1 VTAVDRVT
9 VVLPCYNEE
18 ARLDANAIRD
28 FRGAEPGVDMLF
40 VDDGSTDGTAEV
52 LRRLKD
58 AIPVGLE
65 VLSLDRNRGKAEA
78 VRRGVLR
85 ALEGEPRFVGYWDSD
100 LSTPLR
106 DVADFARVL
115 ESRPDLD
122 MVFGSRVKLLGRRV
136 ERRTSR
142 HYVGRIFASVVSL
155 MLDLG
160 IYDTQCGAKLFR
172 VTPRL
177 KRLFEEPFQSTWT
190 FDVEILARLLA
201 LTREEGG
208 TPVDR
213 LIYEFPLMEWTDVPG
228 SKVDLGAYL
237 RSTAEV
243 FGIYR
248 RYLSRRA
255 RRRSAAAAGQR

>member
-1 VTAVDRVT
+1 
-9 VVLPCYNEE
+9 
-18 ARLDANAIRD
+18 
-28 FRGAEPGVDMLF
+28 MLF

-65 VLSLDRNRGKAEA
+65 VLSLDRNCGKAEA

-85 ALEGEPRFVGYWDSD
+85 ALESEPRFVGYWDSD

-106 DVADFARVL
+106 NVADFARLL

-142 HYVGRIFASVVSL
+142 HLVGRVFATVVSL
-155 MLDLG
+155 MLDMG

-177 KRLFEEPFQSTWT
+177 KRLFEEPFRSTWT
-190 FDVEILARLLA
+190 FDVEILARLIA
-201 LTREEGG
+201 MTREEGG
-208 TPVDR
+208 AAVDS

-243 FGIYR
+243 LGIR
-248 RYLSRRA
+248 HRYLSRRA
-255 RRRSAAAAGQR
+255 RRRGRAGKSIGD